1 MRNSVLCA
9 FVLLLTL
16 SVLCC
21 HGVSEG
27 AGIQNNEEEMLATEG
42 KTVKVMYSLSVDGKV
57 IDSTSEGNPFEF
69 EIGNKQV
76 IPGFENAIVGM
87 KTGEKKNFVLT
98 PEEGYGPE
106 DPKGFQ
112 EIAKDRLPQE
122 MNPEVGMILQASRPD
137 GQSIPV
143 RIAEVKTDAV
153 VLNFNHPLAGKTLN
167 FDVELIDM
175 R

>member
-1 MRNSVLCA
+1 MRSSVTCA

-21 HGVSEG
+21 QGVSEG
-27 AGIQNNEEEMLATEG
+27 AGIQNNKEEMLATEG
-42 KTVKVMYSLSVDGKV
+42 KTVKIIYTLSVDGQV
-57 IDSTSEGNPFEF
+57 IDSTSGENPFEF

-87 KTGEKKNFVLT
+87 KTGEKKTFILS

-112 EIAKDRLPQE
+112 EIAKDKLPQAV
-122 MNPEVGMILQASRPD
+122 NPEVGMILQASRPD

-143 RIAEVKTDAV
+143 RIAEVKSDVV

-167 FDVELIDM
+167 FDVEVIDM
-175 R
+175 H